1 MATKKKQNKLS
12 YLVRGGMTVLTTVL
26 IVLFFCIMSIVG
38 KIQGTARVVNYAGLV
53 RGTTQQI
60 IKLEIA
66 GFPQDEMIE
75 SVASFIVGLREGSD
89 TWNLVRLNDAQFQH
103 KLTELSADFDD
114 VREEILKVRQVG
126 YQNTDI
132 IAESE
137 AFFGICDEATGLAE
151 AYSQKKA
158 TALSYLE
165 QFTAVARR
173 SASGS
178 EKLEWSRIS
187 SMVCV

>member
-1 MATKKKQNKLS
+1 M
-12 YLVRGGMTVLTTVL
+12 
-26 IVLFFCIMSIVG
+26 
-38 KIQGTARVVNYAGLV
+38 
-53 RGTTQQI
+53 
-60 IKLEIA
+60 
-66 GFPQDEMIE
+66 
-75 SVASFIVGLREGSD
+75 
-89 TWNLVRLNDAQFQH
+89 
-103 KLTELSADFDD
+103 TELSADFDD

-165 QFTAVARR
+165 QVVVLDTIGLVILI
-173 SASGS
+173 GI
-178 EKLEWSRIS
+178 EL
-187 SMVCV
+187 